1 MITARIRAAVW
12 MAASLAL
19 AGVGC
24 QSTYYKMWEGMGK
37 EKRDLLKDQV
47 EEARDDQEK
56 ASEQFKD
63 ALTRLQELYAI
74 PGGDLEGAYRKLK
87 ADFEKCEARAKD
99 VKDRVV
105 KVERI
110 AGDLFT
116 EWEEEIQT
124 YSSDKLRTSSEAR
137 LNETRQKYQSL
148 ILAMKK
154 AERGMEP
161 VLVQFRDQVLYLK
174 HNLNAMAIGAL
185 KGEALD
191 IEKEIASLIA
201 DMNKSIEEADAFIG
215 TL

>member
-1 MITARIRAAVW
+1 MIKAPIQAMVCLIAV
-12 MAASLAL
+12 LAL
-19 AGVGC
+19 ANVGC
-24 QSTYYKMWEGMGK
+24 RSTYYKMWEGMGK

-63 ALTRLQELYAI
+63 ALTRLQEMYAVD
-74 PGGDLEGAYRKLK
+74 GGDLEISYKKLK
-87 ADFEKCEARAKD
+87 ADFEKSEARAKD
-99 VKDRVV
+99 VKDRVS

-110 AGDLFT
+110 AGDLFV

-124 YSSDKLRTSSEAR
+124 YSSAKLRASSQTR
-137 LNETRQKYQSL
+137 LSETRRKYQSL
-148 ILAMKK
+148 ITAMRK
-154 AERGMEP
+154 AERGMDP

-185 KGEALD
+185 KGEALG

-201 DMNKSIEEADAFIG
+201 DMNKSIAEADSFIG
-215 TL
+215 SL